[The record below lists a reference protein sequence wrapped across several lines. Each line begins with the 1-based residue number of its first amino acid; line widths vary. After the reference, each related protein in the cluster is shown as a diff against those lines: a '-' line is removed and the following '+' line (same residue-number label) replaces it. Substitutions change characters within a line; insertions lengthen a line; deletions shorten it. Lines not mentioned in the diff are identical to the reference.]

1 MSSRGPLALALL
13 ASALAAT
20 MLAPAAAG
28 TLGTATWS
36 PRTPVSDPQD
46 VAGPRADGR
55 FVIVAGTAA
64 GGERELS
71 LYDAA
76 SGRLKSFARGA
87 NGYSTSTAEP
97 YIVLAR
103 HGFEGPRGCS
113 FGRDATYALEAGA
126 DPGIVRISRT
136 GVASRFAGFAG
147 FPVGIA
153 FDRGERRTVVRD
165 GPRIEGGITVA
176 PRTFGA
182 FGRDLIGVDEVA
194 GRIYAFAPG
203 GETRTVADS
212 GIASGGDIGVEAVGF
227 VPGLRRGAAALVA
240 DAGRD
245 AILGLSKRALDHA
258 AVRGGDLLVAAEG
271 PPTETITVRCDAAC
285 TVRSVALGPAG
296 TGHAEGHIK
305 FVRGR

>member
-36 PRTPVSDPQD
+36 PRTPVPDPQD

-153 FDRGERRTVVRD
+153 FDRGGAFGHRLLVAVQGTGVPSVIYAFDCQGERRTVVRD
-165 GPRIEGGITVA
+165 GPRIEGGSPS
-176 PRTFGA
+176 PRGPSARSGA
-182 FGRDLIGVDEVA
+182 
-194 GRIYAFAPG
+194 
-203 GETRTVADS
+203 T
-212 GIASGGDIGVEAVGF
+212 
-227 VPGLRRGAAALVA
+227 
-240 DAGRD
+240 
-245 AILGLSKRALDHA
+245 
-258 AVRGGDLLVAAEG
+258 
-271 PPTETITVRCDAAC
+271 
-285 TVRSVALGPAG
+285 
-296 TGHAEGHIK
+296 
-305 FVRGR
+305 